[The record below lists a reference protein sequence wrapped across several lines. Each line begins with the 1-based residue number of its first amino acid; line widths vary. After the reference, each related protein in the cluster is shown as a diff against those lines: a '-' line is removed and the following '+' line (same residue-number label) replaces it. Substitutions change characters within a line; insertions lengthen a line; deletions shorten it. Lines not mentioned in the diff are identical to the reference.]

1 MAEREK
7 RKINFEKLH
16 TKTSNQFIYP
26 FRYTLIAFH
35 FIYLMRHLMHSDS
48 RTALT
53 VGIFQSI
60 CIGVATTKTHIPAVE
75 YPNHSDEFKME

>member
-1 MAEREK
+1 
-7 RKINFEKLH
+7 
-16 TKTSNQFIYP
+16 
-26 FRYTLIAFH
+26 
-35 FIYLMRHLMHSDS
+35 MHSDS

-75 YPNHSDEFKME
+75 YPNHSDEFKMEWYEKKCYWKGISVEIELKKWMMRSVIIKLYMR